1 MERENMRREL
11 DIVDP
16 ELAEAIRMEWERLA
30 SSIDLIAALN
40 FPSRAVTEVQG
51 SVFATRRCEGYPG
64 RRYHGGTKYLD
75 VIENLARDRAKQL
88 FGAEHANVQPH
99 SGVNANMAVYFAVL
113 KPGSRLLGMDLTH
126 GGHLSH
132 GYHATLSGRIYNAEF
147 YGVDPTT
154 ELINYD
160 QVLAIAQKVQPHMII
175 CGGSSY
181 ARVIDFAKF
190 RKIAD
195 EVGAYLLADVSHF
208 AGLIAGG
215 VYPSPVPYSDFV
227 TFTTYKTLRG
237 CAGGTI
243 LSKASF
249 AHKIDTAIFPGIQ
262 GTMHAEM
269 MGAKAVT
276 FRLAMTPEFKTY
288 ASQVIANAR
297 ALAKALQDRGFRIVS
312 GGTDSHIVLI
322 DLRARGITG
331 SQAQEVLENVGI
343 VTNKNVIPFDPLRA
357 DQTSGLRL
365 GSGGVTVRG
374 FREEE
379 MRAVADIVTEVLSDP
394 ENSKTL
400 QLAQKKVK
408 QLCLRFPLNWKGDN

>member
-1 MERENMRREL
+1 
-11 DIVDP
+11 
-16 ELAEAIRMEWERLA
+16 
-30 SSIDLIAALN
+30 
-40 FPSRAVTEVQG
+40 
-51 SVFATRRCEGYPG
+51 
-64 RRYHGGTKYLD
+64 
-75 VIENLARDRAKQL
+75 
-88 FGAEHANVQPH
+88 
-99 SGVNANMAVYFAVL
+99 
-113 KPGSRLLGMDLTH
+113 MDLTH

-154 ELINYD
+154 ELIDYD
-160 QVLAIAQKVQPHMII
+160 QVLAIAQKVQPHMIV

-181 ARVIDFAKF
+181 PRVIDFARF

-249 AHKIDTAIFPGIQ
+249 AQKIDTAIFPGIQ

-276 FRLAMTPEFKTY
+276 FRLAMTPEFKNY
-288 ASQVIANAR
+288 ARQVIVNAR
-297 ALAKALQDRGFRIVS
+297 ALAKALQDRGFRIVT

-322 DLRARGITG
+322 DLRAQRITG

-343 VTNKNVIPFDPLRA
+343 VTNKNIIPFDPLRA

-379 MRAVADIVTEVLSDP
+379 MLAVADIVTEVLSDP
-394 ENSKTL
+394 ENPKSL
-400 QLAQKKVK
+400 QLAQEKVK
-408 QLCLRFPLNWKGDN
+408 QLCLRFPLSWKGEN